1 MFFFLSLSRAKQKD
15 SLFFSVRLLLLS
27 LTRDICI
34 CVTNGQLA
42 RQIQKNRGKKKMF
55 PLLPKQGSEEWE
67 EQNKL

>member
-1 MFFFLSLSRAKQKD
+1 MFFFFFSLSRVKQKD

-42 RQIQKNRGKKKMF
+42 RQIQKNRGKKKF

-67 EQNKL
+67 EQNK

>member
-1 MFFFLSLSRAKQKD
+1 
-15 SLFFSVRLLLLS
+15 LLLLS

-42 RQIQKNRGKKKMF
+42 RQIQKNRGKKKF